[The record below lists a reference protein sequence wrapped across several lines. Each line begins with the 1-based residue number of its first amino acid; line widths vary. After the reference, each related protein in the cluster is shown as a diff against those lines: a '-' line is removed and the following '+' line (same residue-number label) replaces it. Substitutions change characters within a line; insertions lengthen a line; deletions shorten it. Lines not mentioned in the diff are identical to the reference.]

1 MLLALALMLAVPVAP
16 PLALT
21 STSQTLDNGLTVIVS
36 PDHTVPGVAV
46 DLWYRVGS
54 RNEEKGRTGFAHL
67 FEHLMFMGARHVPYP
82 KFDTIMEAAGGV
94 NNASTSIDRT
104 NYWEIGPS
112 NLLETFF
119 WMEADRMATLGA
131 AMTQEKLETQRRVVL
146 NERRQ
151 SYENRPYGMADYL
164 IAENLFPAGH
174 PYSWDTIGSPQDLE
188 AATLSDVTAFFARWY
203 VPNDATLAVVG
214 DVDPAQVFAL
224 AKKYFGFIPRKELPS
239 LPSPAP
245 VVLAAEKR
253 VALTDKVELPKLLL
267 LWPSPAGYA
276 PGDAACDLLGSI
288 LARGKASRLYQRL
301 VHQDQIATEVHAS
314 QESADLQGIFR
325 IEALAA
331 PGHTTQELQA
341 AIDDE
346 LKRLLAEGPT
356 EAEVDS
362 ARERV
367 IADYARALEGLQA
380 RAERLDDYF
389 VHFGDANSLQRD
401 LARYSGVTA
410 AQLKSVAQQILV
422 PQRLLIE
429 VQPDARAVAGGA
441 R

>member
-1 MLLALALMLAVPVAP
+1 
-16 PLALT
+16 
-21 STSQTLDNGLTVIVS
+21 
-36 PDHTVPGVAV
+36 
-46 DLWYRVGS
+46 
-54 RNEEKGRTGFAHL
+54 
-67 FEHLMFMGARHVPYP
+67 
-82 KFDTIMEAAGGV
+82 
-94 NNASTSIDRT
+94 
-104 NYWEIGPS
+104 
-112 NLLETFF
+112 
-119 WMEADRMATLGA
+119 
-131 AMTQEKLETQRRVVL
+131 
-146 NERRQ
+146 
-151 SYENRPYGMADYL
+151 
-164 IAENLFPAGH
+164 
-174 PYSWDTIGSPQDLE
+174 
-188 AATLSDVTAFFARWY
+188 
-203 VPNDATLAVVG
+203 
-214 DVDPAQVFAL
+214 
-224 AKKYFGFIPRKELPS
+224 
-239 LPSPAP
+239 
-245 VVLAAEKR
+245 
-253 VALTDKVELPKLLL
+253 
-267 LWPSPAGYA
+267 
-276 PGDAACDLLGSI
+276 
-288 LARGKASRLYQRL
+288 